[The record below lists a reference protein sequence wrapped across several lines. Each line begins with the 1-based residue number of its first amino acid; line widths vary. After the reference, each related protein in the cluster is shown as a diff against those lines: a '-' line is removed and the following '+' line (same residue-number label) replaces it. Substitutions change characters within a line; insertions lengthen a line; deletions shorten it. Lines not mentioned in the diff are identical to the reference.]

1 MAKYWNEVTNSYID
15 DEPSNS
21 EVVGMKDINRIVR
34 PLAPSE
40 YCQLIMAG
48 LTEDDI
54 KRLMKEG
61 LIG

>member
-1 MAKYWNEVTNSYID
+1 MKVTDNKIGSGSGD
-15 DEPSNS
+15 SPASTE
-21 EVVGMKDINRIVR
+21 GFKR

-40 YCQLIMAG
+40 YCQLIMSG